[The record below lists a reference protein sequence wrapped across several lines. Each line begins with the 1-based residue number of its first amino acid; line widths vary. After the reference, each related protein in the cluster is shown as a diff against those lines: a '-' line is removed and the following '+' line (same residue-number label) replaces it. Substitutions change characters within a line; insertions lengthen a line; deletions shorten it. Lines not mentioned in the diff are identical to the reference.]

1 MASKLA
7 PSAHPEWLAHEERT
21 ADRVAVSWPASIS
34 SRKVAAEPCR
44 IVDITHLGCRVQ
56 WASAITVGAQVTIAV
71 ADFAELAG
79 WVAWH
84 KGNEIGVDFSHPLP
98 AQVLEGMIAR
108 NRAGAVH

>member
-7 PSAHPEWLAHEERT
+7 PPARPEWLAHEERT
-21 ADRVAVSWPASIS
+21 ADRVAVSWVASIS
-34 SRKVAAEPCR
+34 SRKFSDEACR

-56 WASAITVGAQVTIAV
+56 LTSPITVGAQVTIAI

-84 KGNEIGVDFSHPLP
+84 KGGEIGVDFSHPLP
-98 AQVLEGMIAR
+98 AQVLDSIIAR
-108 NRAGAVH
+108 HGAGAVH